1 MSLNTADIVRAR
13 AMADRANAAKRS
25 DRRAGEVFSTNL
37 FTGLNIAVFLVLG
50 ACVVGAAV
58 LYGLGA

>member
-1 MSLNTADIVRAR
+1 MSLNTAEAVRPRIA
-13 AMADRANAAKRS
+13 ADQVDAAPRS
-25 DRRAGEVFSTNL
+25 GGRPREDFSTAL
-37 FTGLNIAVFLVLG
+37 FTGLNIAVFLVLA

>member
-1 MSLNTADIVRAR
+1 MSLNTAEIDRSRVAADSSDGGAR
-13 AMADRANAAKRS
+13 AE
-25 DRRAGEVFSTNL
+25 RRREDFSTNL
-37 FTGLNIAVFLVLG
+37 FTGLNIAVFLVLA